1 MSMLS
6 SHCHRRMSRYRNV
19 EGLMAAAIVW
29 VALTC
34 SGESA
39 DVSAADA
46 HVLKTAQDAFDARR
60 YDQAVKLLE
69 PLAAR
74 YPDVGDI
81 PRLLAHAHY
90 ELRQFDR
97 ARKMAIAAIGAW
109 RASADVL
116 VRVAQI
122 DQQRDDKQALI
133 NVVRLLTILE
143 PDSQQWRLVYAD
155 LLAGADAVNEAITVY
170 QSLVSKQPDSADLHL
185 RLGNVLVKQG
195 RSADAASAL
204 ETAWHLGASDV
215 RLPALLA
222 GVWQSLGDDHQALAW
237 LERAESLGE
246 VPDPKQKLLHGTLL
260 WKTGEL
266 DRATAVA
273 TQLTKSEAPDV
284 KGQARVLLGRIAM
297 QQGRVDTAIEH
308 WQHAAAAGVESPELL
323 TVLGMHY
330 FNTGNFSAAAK
341 VLRRVVDREDA
352 DNEQNLRNLIV
363 SMLRANDRQAAQAY
377 LGKYVERHGLSD
389 PAMKLVRL
397 LAQHD
402 DGATQRA
409 GER

>member
-1 MSMLS
+1 MPS
-6 SHCHRRMSRYRNV
+6 RRDV
-19 EGLMAAAIVW
+19 EGLMAAVIVLI
-29 VALTC
+29 ALTC
-34 SGESA
+34 PGESA
-39 DVSAADA
+39 SVSAADA
-46 HVLKTAQDAFDARR
+46 QILKTAQDAFDARK

-69 PLAAR
+69 PLIAR

-97 ARKMAIAAIGAW
+97 ARKMAIAAIGAG
-109 RASADVL
+109 RASPDVL

-133 NVVRLLTILE
+133 NVVRLLTFLE
-143 PDSQQWRLVYAD
+143 PESNQWRLVYAD
-155 LLAGADAVNEAITVY
+155 LLAGTNAVNEAIAVY

-185 RLGNVLVKQG
+185 RLGNALAKQG

-204 ETAWHLGASDV
+204 ETAWHLGAGDT

-237 LERAESLGE
+237 LDRADALGAA
-246 VPDPKQKLLHGTLL
+246 PDPKQKLLHGTLL
-260 WKTGEL
+260 WKTGDL
-266 DRATAVA
+266 NRATAIA
-273 TQLTKSEAPDV
+273 TQLTKSETSEL

-297 QQGRVDTAIEH
+297 QQGRVDHAIEH
-308 WQHAAAAGVESPELL
+308 WQHAAADGVESPELL

-330 FNTGNFSAAAK
+330 FDTGKYSAAVK

-363 SMLRANDRQAAQAY
+363 SMLRANDRQAAQTY

-389 PAMKLVRL
+389 PAMTLVRL
-397 LAQHD
+397 LAQHND
-402 DGATQRA
+402 EASQRA